1 MSVSPGDAA
10 KQEANAQKGRFIDRD
25 LEQLVY
31 GHIAD
36 RSRLT
41 RNLRRHR
48 RIDRLEGNME
58 GEHGHYEEKDV
69 HGNPW
74 RRIERIYF
82 MGFILSEGE
91 YENMMDRLEGLR
103 QQVTQLIDIHEESL
117 FDSLLAAEVCT
128 GKLGGLGVQL
138 SDFAANKYSFKD
150 LWQES

>member
-10 KQEANAQKGRFIDRD
+10 KQEANAQRGRLIDRD

-41 RNLRRHR
+41 RNIRRNR
-48 RIDRLEGNME
+48 RIDRMEGGMD
-58 GEHGHYEEKDV
+58 GEHGNHDEKDV

-74 RRIERIYF
+74 RRVERVYF
-82 MGFILSEGE
+82 LGFILSESE

-103 QQVTQLIDIHEESL
+103 LQITQLVDIHEESP

-128 GKLGGLGVQL
+128 GKLGGLGAQL
-138 SDFAANKYSFKD
+138 SDFAAEKYSFKD